1 MWCPWRTTG
10 NRHASPSFA
19 KSVLFSKSRCWST
32 SLVYPQVATVGG
44 WLWCLLQPFC
54 WSLFFIFILYYL
66 CASKMP
72 WLSPNTML
80 VERLVVISIILIVI
94 CSIYWEKKYL
104 ARSSWEGGELVSF
117 HCLSADRSPCCSHY
131 IWGWRLR
138 LAFILLTTKKYTRF
152 VFL

>member
-1 MWCPWRTTG
+1 MSVTD
-10 NRHASPSFA
+10 NRQSAYVFLLC
-19 KSVLFSKSRCWST
+19 KIG
-32 SLVYPQVATVGG
+32 SLLEEPLLEYLSCYPQVATVGG

-54 WSLFFIFILYYL
+54 WSLFFIFVLYYL

-117 HCLSADRSPCCSHY
+117 HCLSADRSPCSSHY